1 LKWNWRR
8 PWNCFPLNLFKVI
21 KVIWGI
27 PIFFWCKFHQH
38 YMRTFFVRTSLWQLF
53 LHTCNKR
60 KLPKRHSYENRV
72 RITLMK
78 LNYRCKFHQHFTL
91 PFLFESAYR
100 SFSRIKIW
108 LCNFLAKEYRR
119 KTCWWNWQQAG
130 KEINIIF
137 PSHCWHQNQCLCKKK
152 IFRNFRGNFLS
163 AFFPLLDSI
172 LCIKQLS
179 EWNLWTTKKHE
190 TYIFKK

>member
-1 LKWNWRR
+1 MFWSTFFKISTLKWNWRR

-78 LNYRCKFHQHFTL
+78 LTTGV
-91 PFLFESAYR
+91 
-100 SFSRIKIW
+100 
-108 LCNFLAKEYRR
+108 NF
-119 KTCWWNWQQAG
+119 
-130 KEINIIF
+130 INILPCLFCSKVHIEAFLELKFGFVIF
-137 PSHCWHQNQCLCKKK
+137 WRKNIGAKLVDEIDNRTVKK
-152 IFRNFRGNFLS
+152 
-163 AFFPLLDSI
+163 SI
-172 LCIKQLS
+172 
-179 EWNLWTTKKHE
+179 
-190 TYIFKK
+190 